1 MLSLLMPGKAV
12 TIETERHQSMAP
24 HRHGSRDELYW
35 LFVALLGQVQK
46 GFTDTTAHKLDLR
59 MDFDNARQALKAAV
73 QTPREADVA
82 DSLL

>member
-1 MLSLLMPGKAV
+1 MPGKAV
-12 TIETERHQSMAP
+12 TIYTEWHQSMTP
-24 HRHGSRDELYW
+24 RRHGSRDELYW
-35 LFVALLGQVQK
+35 LVKLFVALLGQVQK